1 MGGVFCSADEVDFG
15 TPEHGLYQI
24 GKRWWV
30 ARYPAYKGGD
40 GMPNGD
46 FQQGYKYWAQNHG
59 KKCSDVTSIKE
70 EDGNKY
76 LHFNGEQC
84 QSNYEGIMSVRFAV
98 KGVQPGS
105 PVALLYKW
113 RGDTQFQVFLCQW
126 VMSADEQ
133 TGTEIRVSSSIYT
146 KVIYEAFEEGE
157 WNIGVTSAADGTNA
171 VVAPDKGSDEYFF
184 TIGIE
189 ITTDTSAVFDI
200 DDIQMV
206 YRQTNGII
214 KSVKGEELYDLNNL
228 EMRVVEETDMDFSDF
243 DFDSKKVEM
252 PDPSGMTA
260 STNIVSES
268 KNTIADIAKSVV
280 NPASP
285 WFWVVVSAGV
295 IIIVA
300 AAVIIILLIKKR
312 KTSAD
317 NEKIENESVAIC
329 EPDENAEDKS
339 E

>member
-1 MGGVFCSADEVDFG
+1 
-15 TPEHGLYQI
+15 
-24 GKRWWV
+24 
-30 ARYPAYKGGD
+30 
-40 GMPNGD
+40 
-46 FQQGYKYWAQNHG
+46 
-59 KKCSDVTSIKE
+59 
-70 EDGNKY
+70 
-76 LHFNGEQC
+76 
-84 QSNYEGIMSVRFAV
+84 MSVRFAV

-171 VVAPDKGSDEYFF
+171 VVTPDKGSDEYFF

-214 KSVKGEELYDLNNL
+214 KSVKGEQLYDLNNL

-243 DFDSKKVEM
+243 DFDSKKVKM

-268 KNTIADIAKSVV
+268 KT
-280 NPASP
+280 P
-285 WFWVVVSAGV
+285 
-295 IIIVA
+295 
-300 AAVIIILLIKKR
+300 
-312 KTSAD
+312 
-317 NEKIENESVAIC
+317 
-329 EPDENAEDKS
+329 
-339 E
+339 